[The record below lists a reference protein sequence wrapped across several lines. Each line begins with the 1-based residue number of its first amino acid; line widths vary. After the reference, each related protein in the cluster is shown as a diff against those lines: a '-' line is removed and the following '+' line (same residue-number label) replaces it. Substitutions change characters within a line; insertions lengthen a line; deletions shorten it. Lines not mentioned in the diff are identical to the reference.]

1 MSAFP
6 DGVAVL
12 GTTKRLL
19 PGDALLVH
27 AAAIRCLDF
36 NDVFSRRNNHHPSEF
51 VIPTVLALA
60 GIEGWSGRKA
70 LEATAQGY
78 RIFLAMGEMWE
89 GLLGRGWA
97 PASTLG
103 RATAAALVCLL

>member
-1 MSAFP
+1 RLLVDTLGCALGGLRNPITERTLKAMSAFP

-78 RIFLAMGEMWE
+78 
-89 GLLGRGWA
+89 
-97 PASTLG
+97 
-103 RATAAALVCLL
+103 